1 VGYLGVGTLEFLLD
15 RDNNFYFLEMNTRL
29 QVEHA
34 VTERVIGIDLV
45 KAQIEVAA
53 GVHLPWRQRHI
64 HPTGHAIECRIY
76 AEDPENDFMPYPGK
90 IEGLRLP
97 EGLGVRND
105 CGVYEGAEV
114 SIYYDPMI
122 AKLIVWGENRVEAIL
137 RMRRA
142 LREYEVRGI
151 KTNIPFHQ
159 WIVRHPRFLAG
170 DFDTGF
176 IDSEYRYAGQEE
188 HYPHKEIA
196 LASAAIAALYREQ
209 EAGLRL
215 LGREGAEKSR
225 WRETGKKESLH
236 AALLRLV
243 RRRGA

>member
-1 VGYLGVGTLEFLLD
+1 LEFLLD
-15 RDNNFYFLEMNTRL
+15 QEQNFYFLEMNTRL

-34 VTERVIGIDLV
+34 VTERVVGIDLV

-53 GVHLPWRQRHI
+53 GGYLPWRQRHI
-64 HPTGHAIECRIY
+64 TQTGHAIECRIY

-97 EGLGVRND
+97 EGLGLRND

-122 AKLIVWGENRVEAIL
+122 AKLITWGENRVEAIL

-142 LREYEVRGI
+142 LREYQVRGI

-159 WIVRHPRFLAG
+159 WIVRHPRFMSG
-170 DFDTGF
+170 NFNTGF
-176 IDSEYRYAGQEE
+176 IDEEYRATNKDEV
-188 HYPHKEIA
+188 YPHKEIA
-196 LASAAIAALYREQ
+196 LASAAIAALHSEHERTLGLLAKGAAEQSKWREQ
-209 EAGLRL
+209 GKRTSLRHFESS
-215 LGREGAEKSR
+215 GSR
-225 WRETGKKESLH
+225 GWRRS
-236 AALLRLV
+236 
-243 RRRGA
+243 